1 MAKMETAMSI
11 TTRKTIEKE
20 LGELWR
26 PEQEGTEITGSGF
39 HRNYTT
45 NLVVFT
51 LTREKCREAEAV
63 LRELT
68 PIHPGR
74 FIMLC
79 PAPES
84 ESTPL
89 CHHVSGHC
97 VTNPERNKQIC
108 CDIINLEA
116 KAGVLEELYS
126 LTLSLLISDLPV
138 EFWWVDDA
146 PQDGNFFRKI
156 ADDSDRVWVDSST
169 FHHPAK
175 AIAHLAATWHQRF
188 PNTVLADLNWL
199 RFQRWRNLIAELF
212 DGEWTPYLSQI
223 RHMTIEYGEGRQPTR
238 SFLLVCWMASRLGW
252 RYTGQ
257 PLEDFPDEIEFDSG
271 SGPVTVAIKPVP
283 VADKIKDRLFAI
295 RIHTG
300 DTPKGEFS
308 VVRDSDPQC
317 VLAHSEIDDKV
328 AFSRILHFEHLEAA
342 QLLAQGLS
350 HWGKDPGWEGTL
362 AIFQTI
368 IKKPAVV

>member
-1 MAKMETAMSI
+1 MTT

-20 LGELWR
+20 LSELWQ
-26 PEQEGTEITGSGF
+26 PGQEGNGSAGSGF

-45 NLVVFT
+45 NLVVYT
-51 LTREKCREAEAV
+51 STREHCREAEAV

-79 PAPES
+79 PTPEQ
-84 ESTPL
+84 ESTL
-89 CHHVSGHC
+89 LRHHVSGHC
-97 VTNPERNKQIC
+97 VNNPERNKQMC
-108 CDIINLEA
+108 CDIISLEA
-116 KAGVLEELYS
+116 KSGALEELYG

-138 EFWWVDDA
+138 EFWWVEDA
-146 PQDGNFFRKI
+146 PIDGNFFRQI

-169 FHHPAK
+169 FLHPST
-175 AIAHLAATWHQRF
+175 AIASLAATWQGRF

-212 DGEWTPYLSQI
+212 DGEWTPYLLQI
-223 RHMTIEYGEGRQPTR
+223 RHMTIEYGAGRQPTR
-238 SFLLVCWMASRLGW
+238 SFFLVCWMAARLGW

-257 PLEDFPDEIEFDSG
+257 PLDDFPDQIEFDSG

-283 VADKIKDRLFAI
+283 VTDKIKDRLYAI

-308 VVRDSDPQC
+308 VVRESDPQC
-317 VLAHSEIDDKV
+317 VLAHSEIDGKV
-328 AFSRILHFEHLEAA
+328 AFSRILHFEHLEPA
-342 QLLAQGLS
+342 QLLGQGLS
-350 HWGKDPGWEGTL
+350 HWGKDPGWEGALTL
-362 AIFQTI
+362 FRTI
-368 IKKPAVV
+368 IKGPAV